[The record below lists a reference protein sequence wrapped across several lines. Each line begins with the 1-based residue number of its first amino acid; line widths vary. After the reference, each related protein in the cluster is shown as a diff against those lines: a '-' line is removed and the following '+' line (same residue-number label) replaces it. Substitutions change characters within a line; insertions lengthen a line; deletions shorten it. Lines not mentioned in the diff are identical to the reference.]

1 MSSGAEAPLAAIRT
15 RPVPSASTS
24 TSAPTSTATAASTT
38 ACTSACTSA
47 STSTAAATASLH
59 LHGRSPCLGPVV
71 GPLLVTPLVGVRRA
85 TPPASRIPGEDE
97 IITTRAR
104 PISRLRIRVHRQSG
118 HLLRGHAT
126 LLVRYLLA
134 SNSIRVETA
143 AAPAS
148 LVPRELVVTALWA
161 VPVPRLHGEVDGHGS
176 RIGRATLLAM
186 RVPGEL

>member
-134 SNSIRVETA
+134 SNSIGVETA

-148 LVPRELVVTALWA
+148 LVPRELVVTALRA

-176 RIGRATLLAM
+176 RIGRATLLAL